1 MTKTKYFSNLEIYT
15 FIYDSFFYINKISNL
30 FIKKKYFIQIHQ
42 HYRQI
47 HQGMGQIHK
56 HIRKTHQGMG
66 EIHKH
71 IRKNHPRL

>member
-1 MTKTKYFSNLEIYT
+1 MFLTSNDENKLFFVL
-15 FIYDSFFYINKISNL
+15 FIYNSFFYINKISNL

-42 HYRQI
+42 HYKQI
-47 HQGMGQIHK
+47 
-56 HIRKTHQGMG
+56 HQGMG